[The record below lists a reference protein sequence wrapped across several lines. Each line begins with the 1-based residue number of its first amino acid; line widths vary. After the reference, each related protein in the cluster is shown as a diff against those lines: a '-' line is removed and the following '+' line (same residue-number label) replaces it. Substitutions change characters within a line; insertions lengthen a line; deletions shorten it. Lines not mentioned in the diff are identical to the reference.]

1 MTTKNKE
8 DGLKV
13 VRKALEE
20 AQAPEEVRGKV
31 MAVFVTSTS
40 PWWFAPPEYLE
51 YLVQQ
56 LVALFSYKFENE
68 RMSIPANM
76 VYLMAAERGVPSILL
91 HWRVYLSLYSPYVKG
106 WRLETIKDE
115 SGRPIGMV
123 AIIIDKDGQEW
134 RWERYYDNH
143 ALVPKWKNKEL
154 MFAKTILK
162 EALAIMFPHLNLLPP
177 LSMVETYDPDDLV
190 DGAKPQ
196 SSPIPQGGAQVEQ
209 SPGGG
214 GDNNQDALS
223 SDAHQSGAKKSSTD
237 VIRKL
242 AEVSPPEVRKEG
254 GSDAELTR
262 EAQELF
268 QSLSRLVGAEEAKR
282 AISDI
287 IREYGADR
295 FADLDAS
302 KKKWVLMAVANLI
315 ALKETELIKEAAN
328 RDKNDDQQ

>member
-1 MTTKNKE
+1 MTVKDKE
-8 DGLKV
+8 EGLKV
-13 VRKALEE
+13 VRKALEK
-20 AQAPEEVRGKV
+20 AQASEEVRGKV
-31 MAVFVTSTS
+31 MAVFITSSS
-40 PWWFAPPEYLE
+40 PWWIAPPEYLE

-56 LVALFSYKFENE
+56 LVTLFSYKFENE

-91 HWRVYLSLYSPYVKG
+91 HWRVYLSLYSPYVRG
-106 WRLETIKDE
+106 WRLETIKDG
-115 SGRPIGMV
+115 SGKPIGMV

-190 DGAKPQ
+190 DSTKPQ
-196 SSPIPQGGAQVEQ
+196 GAPLPQGGDHTGQAHEI
-209 SPGGG
+209 G
-214 GDNNQDALS
+214 GDKQQDDLGTVAI
-223 SDAHQSGAKKSSTD
+223 QSESKKSSAD
-237 VIRKL
+237 VIRRL
-242 AEVSPPEVRKEG
+242 AEVSPPEVRRERG
-254 GSDAELTR
+254 VDAELTR

-268 QSLSRLVGAEEAKR
+268 QSLSKLVGTEEAKK

-287 IREYGADR
+287 VREHGADR

-302 KKKWVLMAVANLI
+302 KKRWVLMSVANLI
-315 ALKETELIKEAAN
+315 ALKEREMAECSPIVEG
-328 RDKNDDQQ
+328 NDGE